1 MQKNN
6 SIFFH
11 YAKLR
16 DLEIAFSLIFQ
27 FCNTKVIDMLLFAVQ
42 DRNTLILHN

>member
-27 FCNTKVIDMLLFAVQ
+27 FCNTKVSKGDTVVLY
-42 DRNTLILHN
+42 